1 VRFRFVE
8 AEKAHYPIRLM
19 CRCLRV
25 SRSGYYAWRKRPSS
39 ARAKQDA
46 RLRVEIAVSHTASR
60 RTYGSPRIL
69 RDLREEGHRVSR
81 KRVARLMRELGLEGR
96 RKRRF
101 RATTDS
107 KHRFP
112 VAPNVLMRDFDV
124 ETPNTAWVTDIT
136 YVATLEGWLYLA
148 VVLDLYSRRVVGYA
162 MSERIDRALVL
173 EALREAL
180 MQRPGVRD
188 LIHHSDRGSQ
198 YASHDYREALEQA
211 GITCSMS
218 RRGNCWDNAVV
229 ESFFGTLKTELL
241 YELPLQTR
249 GATRSAVADYIDAF
263 YNVRRRHSS
272 LDYQSPVE
280 FELKKG
286 GVLGGSAPEPPFMN
300 EGRRGQE
307 GPGLAWTWGRPR
319 TTGDSINHPSMTR
332 RNRSSPGEQPSSR
345 PRGAHS

>member
-8 AEKAHYPIRLM
+8 AEKAHYPIRLI
-19 CRCLRV
+19 CRCLAV
-25 SRSGYYAWRKRPSS
+25 SRSGYYAWRKRAPSV
-39 ARAKQDA
+39 RAQQDA
-46 RLRVEIAVSHTASR
+46 RLRAEIAASHSASR

-107 KHRFP
+107 RHRFP

-124 ETPNTAWVTDIT
+124 EVPNTAWATDIT
-136 YVATLEGWLYLA
+136 YLATLDGWLYLA
-148 VVLDLYSRRVVGYA
+148 VILDLFSRRVVGYA

-173 EALREAL
+173 EALGEAL
-180 MQRPGVRD
+180 MRRPGARD

-198 YASHDYREALEQA
+198 YASHDYRDALDRA

-218 RRGNCWDNAVV
+218 RRGDCWDNAVA
-229 ESFFGTLKTELL
+229 ESFFGTLKMELL
-241 YELPLQTR
+241 YELPLQTS
-249 GATRSAVADYIDAF
+249 GATRSAVADYIESF

-272 LDYQSPVE
+272 LGYRSPVE
-280 FELKKG
+280 FELKHG
-286 GVLGGSAPEPPFMN
+286 GALGGSAPEPPFMN
-300 EGRRGQE
+300 EGRREQE
-307 GPGLAWTWGRPR
+307 GPGLTV
-319 TTGDSINHPSMTR
+319 
-332 RNRSSPGEQPSSR
+332 
-345 PRGAHS
+345 

>member
-8 AEKAHYPIRLM
+8 AEKAHYPIRLI
-19 CRCLRV
+19 CRCLAV

-39 ARAKQDA
+39 ARATNDA
-46 RLRVEIAVSHTASR
+46 RLRVEIAASHTASR

-69 RDLREEGHRVSR
+69 HDLRAEGHRVSR
-81 KRVARLMRELGLEGR
+81 KRVARLMRELGLVGR

-101 RATTDS
+101 RATTES
-107 KHRFP
+107 THRFP

-124 ETPNTAWVTDIT
+124 AEPNIAWVTDIT

-148 VVLDLYSRRVVGYA
+148 VILDLFSRRVVGYA
-162 MSERIDRALVL
+162 LSARIDRALVL
-173 EALREAL
+173 DALREAL
-180 MQRPGVRD
+180 ERRPETRD

-198 YASHDYREALEQA
+198 YASHDYREALEHA

-218 RRGNCWDNAVV
+218 RRGDCWDNAVV

-241 YELPLQTR
+241 YDLPLQTR
-249 GATRSAVADYIDAF
+249 DATRSAVADYIDAF

-272 LDYQSPVE
+272 LGYQSPVE

-286 GVLGGSAPEPPFMN
+286 RRLGGSAPEPPFVN
-300 EGRRGQE
+300 ERRRGQE
-307 GPGLAWTWGRPR
+307 GPGLT
-319 TTGDSINHPSMTR
+319 I
-332 RNRSSPGEQPSSR
+332 
-345 PRGAHS
+345 